1 MAININYLTQI
12 RKKKRKQ
19 MERKRKNG
27 EKDKEEYLFSGKM
40 LIFFQGLY

>member
-19 MERKRKNG
+19 MERKRKNE
-27 EKDKEEYLFSGKM
+27 EKEKKEYLFSGKIF
-40 LIFFQGLY
+40 IFFQGLY